1 MRARCRQA
9 VKLKPVSVTNRRL
22 RVRELTAAQ
31 EAHSSSS
38 RASAGSAISARA
50 MRCSR
55 GSCGSGR
62 PKRST
67 GTVGAFLVN
76 ATAFSDPTNTPAVRD
91 AALRDIEEA
100 LPALQVL
107 GLFEVLEIRDPKLRA
122 FVDARIA
129 ATTEGAA

>member
-1 MRARCRQA
+1 MRAQDFLPDTQNE
-9 VKLKPVSVTNRRL
+9 VQINGTT
-22 RVRELTAAQ
+22 VR
-31 EAHSSSS
+31 
-38 RASAGSAISARA
+38 
-50 MRCSR
+50 
-55 GSCGSGR
+55 
-62 PKRST
+62 K